1 LPATSNF
8 SKLPPEVSVIW
19 TVCVLLSMNTS
30 SLGAGTV
37 TVPTVSPALMVID
50 EPLSNFSVTSVPAL
64 LESVAVYVTCPP
76 SFASIGAVSVTVVVS
91 IESVMVVIA
100 GVVLGT
106 RLSKLPPVVLV
117 IVVLTV
123 LPLT

>member
-1 LPATSNF
+1 
-8 SKLPPEVSVIW
+8 
-19 TVCVLLSMNTS
+19 M
-30 SLGAGTV
+30 
-37 TVPTVSPALMVID
+37 
-50 EPLSNFSVTSVPAL
+50 
-64 LESVAVYVTCPP
+64 
-76 SFASIGAVSVTVVVS
+76 VVS